1 MDFDLKGIYFSYTLT
16 RRLSEGAGSKTVFAI
31 LEKLMA
37 LCVRRIGPRGVKD
50 VNQRIIYQLEASNV
64 VSAGV
69 KAHPES
75 RGQSLAMTR
84 HWVFLTGHLGLD
96 SQQKCA

>member
-1 MDFDLKGIYFSYTLT
+1 M
-16 RRLSEGAGSKTVFAI
+16 VFAI
-31 LEKLMA
+31 LEELMA
-37 LCVRRIGPRGVKD
+37 LCVHRNGPRGVKD

-64 VSAGV
+64 VPTGV
-69 KAHPES
+69 KAHPAS

-84 HWVFLTGHLGLD
+84 HWVFLTGHRGLD